1 MPKPGSKS
9 HHESVPAH
17 FERGQGVLMK
27 AYYVIASLAAIA
39 LGGCT
44 VYPTAPVAYTQPA
57 VVTTPAPTVA
67 PAYVAPAG
75 SAVIVR

>member
-1 MPKPGSKS
+1 
-9 HHESVPAH
+9 
-17 FERGQGVLMK
+17 MK
-27 AYYVIASLAAIA
+27 ARYIIASLAAIA

-44 VYPTAPVAYTQPA
+44 VYPTAPVAYTQPT
-57 VVTTPAPTVA
+57 VVTTPAQTVT